1 MAFKSGFDRI
11 WFTCIVKNQWLPI
24 MGKPHETRKAEI
36 IEAATQL
43 AAGKGL
49 RHVSAQAIAD
59 RVGIA
64 QPTVFRHFKNRD
76 AIFAGAIE
84 TIGQGLFAA
93 IGKFFTASDPA
104 DERLRA
110 LIRAQ
115 LKFISRNKGLPRL
128 LFSDRLHND
137 STVLKSAIQK
147 VMGGYYG
154 HMAKLISDGQQ
165 DGSFRT
171 DLDADETARF
181 VAATIQGLIMR
192 WSIFD
197 FDFALEDEAEPLWRF
212 LYSAIRA

>member
-1 MAFKSGFDRI
+1 
-11 WFTCIVKNQWLPI
+11 

-36 IEAATQL
+36 IAAATQL
-43 AAGKGL
+43 AADNGL

-84 TIGQGLFAA
+84 TIGSGLFAA
-93 IGKFFTASDPA
+93 IGGHFTASDPA
-104 DERLRA
+104 DVRLPQ
-110 LIRAQ
+110 LIHAQ
-115 LKFISRNKGLPRL
+115 LDFIGRNKGLPRL

-137 STVLKSAIQK
+137 STILKLAIQK
-147 VMGGYYG
+147 VMAAYYG
-154 HMAKLISDGQQ
+154 RMAGLIRDGQK
-165 DGSFRT
+165 DGSFRS
-171 DLDADETARF
+171 DLDPDETARF

-197 FDFALEDEAEPLWRF
+197 FDFHLQKEAKPLWHF
-212 LYSAIRA
+212 IQAAIRY